1 MYSQMT
7 VKEKHDRLSKD
18 KADQKDLK
26 AWLTGSHILL
36 HELLHLDAISG
47 VDPQYSVCTLSMYI
61 SSCT

>member
-18 KADQKDLK
+18 KADQTDLK

-47 VDPQYSVCTLSMYI
+47 VDPQYSVYILSIHI
-61 SSCT
+61 SSCS

>member
-1 MYSQMT
+1 MYFQMT
-7 VKEKHDRLSKD
+7 VKEKHDRLSNF
-18 KADQKDLK
+18 KADQTDLK

-47 VDPQYSVCTLSMYI
+47 VDAQYSVYTPSIYI